1 MFVKDAM
8 SKPAIT
14 VAAEAPLS
22 DAIALLVGYK
32 MSGLPVV
39 DASGALCGV
48 LSEGDLLRRIEMGTA
63 ARPKHWWSSVF
74 SRHSAVEA
82 YRMTEGRRVSDV
94 MSGPAI
100 TVGDE
105 DDLSRAADLMEK
117 FGVKRMPVVHDGKLV
132 GMLTRADFV
141 KVLRTFLAPAY
152 EEPAVSDV
160 EIGHRFLAEVGRQ
173 TWAGDCS
180 IQIGVANGHVTLTGA
195 VHRDG
200 QREALRV
207 AAENLLGVQEVV
219 NDIEV
224 VDPVIVPG
232 F

>member
-39 DASGALCGV
+39 DASGELCGV

-63 ARPKHWWSSVF
+63 SRPKHWWSSVF
-74 SRHSAVEA
+74 SRHSAVDA

-100 TVGDE
+100 TVGD
-105 DDLSRAADLMEK
+105 DDSLSTAAALMEK
-117 FGVKRMPVVHDGKLV
+117 FGIKRMPVVHDGRIV
-132 GMLTRADFV
+132 GMLTRGDFV

-152 EEPAVSDV
+152 EEPAVSDA
-160 EIGHRFLAEVGRQ
+160 EIEDRFRAEVGRQ
-173 TWAGDCS
+173 KWATDCS
-180 IQIGVANGHVTLTGA
+180 VHIGVANGHATLTGT
-195 VHRDG
+195 VHSDE

-207 AAENLLGVQEVV
+207 AAENVVGVQAVINDLEVV
-219 NDIEV
+219 YAAV
-224 VDPVIVPG
+224 VPG
-232 F
+232 L